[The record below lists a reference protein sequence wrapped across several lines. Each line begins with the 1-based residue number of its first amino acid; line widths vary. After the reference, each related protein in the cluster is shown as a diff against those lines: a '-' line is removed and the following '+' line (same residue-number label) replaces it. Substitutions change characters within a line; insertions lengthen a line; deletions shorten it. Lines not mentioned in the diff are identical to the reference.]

1 MNLRLTENRLRQ
13 VIRGE
18 IRSLSES
25 KTHPGL
31 GHPVTQN
38 EESLLAAAGDILNV
52 YNSRLGD
59 HFMVTSNDHDPEVR
73 DGEFYPHKF
82 SDSMSPYRAKLHKK
96 FMKMGYGIYFK
107 KQQSVLK
114 DKIEEI
120 AGQTGWC
127 DNLER
132 FLKSVSNYLFSRDS
146 PYPDWSELEALD
158 PIGVRERILAMPDL
172 SPFRPRTISAIGR
185 AYRPTA
191 QNWLDLIPEDLK
203 TKAANNLVAH
213 RIKPSVRDIFETL
226 IEDAGMSPDHA
237 REFIV
242 AIWGIRFRPI
252 TLQAVIQRTS
262 DNESPLETP

>member
-1 MNLRLTENRLRQ
+1 MSISLIENRLRR
-13 VIRGE
+13 VIRRE

-31 GHPVTQN
+31 GHPLTES
-38 EESLLAAAGDILNV
+38 EESMLVAAGDILNV
-52 YNSRLGD
+52 YNSKLGD
-59 HFMVTSNDHDPEVR
+59 HFMVTSNDHDPELR
-73 DGEFYPHKF
+73 DGEFYPRKF

-127 DNLER
+127 DKLER
-132 FLKSVSNYLFSRDS
+132 FLISVSNYLTFRDG
-146 PYPDWSELEALD
+146 PYPDWSALEALD
-158 PIGVRERILAMPDL
+158 PIGVRERILAMPEL
-172 SPFRPRTISAIGR
+172 SPFRPRTISAIGH
-185 AYRPTA
+185 AYKPTA
-191 QNWLDLIPEDLK
+191 QNWLDLIPWDLK
-203 TKAANNLVAH
+203 AKAANNLVAH
-213 RIKPSVRDIFETL
+213 RITPSVRDVFETL

-242 AIWGIRFRPI
+242 AIWSIRFRPI
-252 TLQAVIQRTS
+252 SMQSVIKKTS
-262 DNESPLETP
+262 DDESPLETP